1 MPLNMFFLLVD
12 IIVHIWEHSVT
23 YHHSR
28 HLKHCYSFLW
38 ETPQA
43 LSVIYFEAHNY
54 PLSARLTLLYTERL
68 KLKTIPEED

>member
-12 IIVHIWEHSVT
+12 IIVHIREHSVT

-28 HLKHCYSFLW
+28 HLKHCYFFLL

-54 PLSARLTLLYTERL
+54 LLPATLTLFYTERL
-68 KLKTIPEED
+68 KLKTTPEED